1 MPTPKSQLQ
10 IYREVER
17 KIANLNEAFMDLV
30 REGLTREDLEMLIEK
45 RPELYERFSNF
56 LNVLPRRVDATE
68 PARLCTRNQ
77 KVFGP

>member
-30 REGLTREDLEMLIEK
+30 REGLTRDDLEILIEK

-56 LNVLPRRVDATE
+56 LNVLPRRQA
-68 PARLCTRNQ
+68 
-77 KVFGP
+77 